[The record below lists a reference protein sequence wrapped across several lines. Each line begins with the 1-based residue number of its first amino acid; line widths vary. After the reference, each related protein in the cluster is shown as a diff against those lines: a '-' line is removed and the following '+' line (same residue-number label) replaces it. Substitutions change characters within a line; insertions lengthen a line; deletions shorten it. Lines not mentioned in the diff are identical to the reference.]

1 MSDLRLSNESET
13 FSFSAPR
20 SKRNALAYS
29 SVQWS
34 VTPNKEQ
41 LQTVGQ
47 VLESE
52 AYLQEEFDRQEI
64 DHFEIWD
71 LIAMKFSHFG

>member
-1 MSDLRLSNESET
+1 
-13 FSFSAPR
+13 
-20 SKRNALAYS
+20 
-29 SVQWS
+29 VQWS
-34 VTPNKEQ
+34 VTPKKEQ

-52 AYLQEEFDRQEI
+52 AHLQEEFDRQEI